1 MSISEI
7 NVRQFITLVRDVD
20 SEGCG
25 IYRLLLFIVFIVI
38 MIDSFL
44 RAQFL

>member
-7 NVRQFITLVRDVD
+7 NVRQFITLVGDVD

-25 IYRLLLFIVFIVI
+25 KYRLLLFIVFIVI